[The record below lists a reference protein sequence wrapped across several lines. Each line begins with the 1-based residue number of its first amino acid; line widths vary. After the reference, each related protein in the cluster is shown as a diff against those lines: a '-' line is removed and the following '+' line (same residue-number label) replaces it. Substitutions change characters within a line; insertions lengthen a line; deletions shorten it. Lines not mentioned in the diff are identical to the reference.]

1 MVSFVPCTVTR
12 GYKKP
17 PGTRFPS
24 PLRAP
29 PLPPVPRHGCDTAG
43 RVCEREAAAPRPAPL
58 QPGLANKAL
67 QTASFRTGK
76 PLRSLALLTRGLTR
90 SFARGFAR
98 SLAWHRAAT
107 RRGWRLP
114 GRSCERLLC
123 LVSLSLSLSLH
134 WTCISLRWETLRG
147 SMQGRAAGR
156 ATRKAADKAAALCR
170 AQPTGPRRPISA
182 R

>member
-1 MVSFVPCTVTR
+1 M
-12 GYKKP
+12 
-17 PGTRFPS
+17 
-24 PLRAP
+24 LWMAP
-29 PLPPVPRHGCDTAG
+29 EIIAGQVFNESVDVFSYAMCLLEVVDCHLP
-43 RVCEREAAAPRPAPL
+43 
-58 QPGLANKAL
+58 
-67 QTASFRTGK
+67 
-76 PLRSLALLTRGLTR
+76 SLALLTRGLTR